1 MKEMAICNQNRTAEH
16 FYKSVA
22 VSTAGTKFGRCRFGF
37 SAQCKD
43 QTKNQIGKHVW
54 SKAKRIREMADKWIE
69 QYPRTATA
77 ILSIALPAGILLAAS
92 SLTVLTAVPI
102 GMLLGWL

>member
-1 MKEMAICNQNRTAEH
+1 
-16 FYKSVA
+16 
-22 VSTAGTKFGRCRFGF
+22 
-37 SAQCKD
+37 
-43 QTKNQIGKHVW
+43 
-54 SKAKRIREMADKWIE
+54 MADKWIE